1 MLWYPVFQKLSSSQ
15 TVVFDV
21 CLQYSSWDF
30 NLNLLRS
37 SYIRNF
43 QKASV
48 FSSYTQVYFNN
59 HCLRTYLRS
68 LLHAVLCNSKYIPTG
83 RTKDGKNTWVFIHYL
98 HWIIKMLTYAF
109 EYRNYSNRVVRT
121 GSTSTLLVL
130 ILQNW
135 LYKYIWECI
144 LLYGVRSQIRYMRNS
159 LILFWNTKLPD
170 VRRARKH
177 CFRHTNSGIPKT
189 IIFESLWQSC
199 LACFVV

>member
-1 MLWYPVFQKLSSSQ
+1 MQQLVYWHFSFIFQVMLSVSTVFILLFKSNQSRNRDVESTKEVMLWYPVFQKLSSSQ

-30 NLNLLRS
+30 NLNLIRS

-83 RTKDGKNTWVFIHYL
+83 RIPEFSFT
-98 HWIIKMLTYAF
+98 TY
-109 EYRNYSNRVVRT
+109 T
-121 GSTSTLLVL
+121 GS
-130 ILQNW
+130 
-135 LYKYIWECI
+135 
-144 LLYGVRSQIRYMRNS
+144 
-159 LILFWNTKLPD
+159 
-170 VRRARKH
+170 
-177 CFRHTNSGIPKT
+177 
-189 IIFESLWQSC
+189 
-199 LACFVV
+199 